1 MHQRVLI
8 EATHARCA
16 VFVRIGRISLRQH
29 GQVACLCSL
38 DGPKLIVSRG
48 PHFAAARVGGLII
61 ADPFGGDS
69 GDRGAFRY

>member
-8 EATHARCA
+8 EATQARCA
-16 VFVRIGRISLRQH
+16 VFVRVGRVSLRQH
-29 GQVACLCSL
+29 GQVACLCRL
-38 DGPKLIVSRG
+38 DGPRLIGSRG
-48 PHFAAARVGGLII
+48 HHLAAAWVGGLII

>member
-8 EATHARCA
+8 EATQARCA
-16 VFVRIGRISLRQH
+16 VFVRVGRVSLCQH
-29 GQVACLCSL
+29 GQVACLCRL
-38 DGPKLIVSRG
+38 DGSRVITLL
-48 PHFAAARVGGLII
+48 RLII